1 MQPCFIKMLRK
12 IYAQPTG
19 DKYLLCI
26 DLIEDCESACKIALA
41 ESNRI
46 YFSVEERKAIVKML
60 DKFAECDSKF
70 WEEEERAS
78 MADYEDFIYHNSTFC
93 ELRELALETIQI
105 LVMNLMTSTTTKS
118 LVGKNRICISK

>member
-1 MQPCFIKMLRK
+1 MSIKERLLRELCCLASLKCQEKYMLN
-12 IYAQPTG
+12 PTE

-26 DLIEDCESACKIALA
+26 DLIGDCENACKIALV

-46 YFSVEERKAIVKML
+46 YFSIEERKAIVKML
-60 DKFAECDSKF
+60 DKFAECDLKF

-93 ELRELALETIQI
+93 GLCELALKTIQI
-105 LVMNLMTSTTTKS
+105 FGYELDDLDYD
-118 LVGKNRICISK
+118 

>member
-1 MQPCFIKMLRK
+1 MSIKERLLRELCCLASLKCQEKYMLN
-12 IYAQPTG
+12 PTE

-26 DLIEDCESACKIALA
+26 DLIGDCENTCKIALV

-93 ELRELALETIQI
+93 GLRELALKTIQI
-105 LVMNLMTSTTTKS
+105 FGYELDDLDYD
-118 LVGKNRICISK
+118 

>member
-1 MQPCFIKMLRK
+1 MSIKERLLRELCCLASLECQEKYMLN
-12 IYAQPTG
+12 PTE

-26 DLIEDCESACKIALA
+26 DLIGDCENACKIALVK
-41 ESNRI
+41 SNRI

-93 ELRELALETIQI
+93 GLRELALKTIQI
-105 LVMNLMTSTTTKS
+105 FSYELDDLDYD
-118 LVGKNRICISK
+118 

>member
-1 MQPCFIKMLRK
+1 MSIKERLLRELCCLASLECQEKYMLN
-12 IYAQPTG
+12 PTK

-26 DLIEDCESACKIALA
+26 DLIGDCENICKIALV

-60 DKFAECDSKF
+60 DKFTECDLKF

-78 MADYEDFIYHNSTFC
+78 MADYEDFVYRNSTFC
-93 ELRELALETIQI
+93 ELRELALKTIQI
-105 LVMNLMTSTTTKS
+105 FGYELDDFDYD
-118 LVGKNRICISK
+118 

>member
-1 MQPCFIKMLRK
+1 MSIKERLLRELCCLASLECKEKYMLN
-12 IYAQPTG
+12 PTE

-26 DLIEDCESACKIALA
+26 DLIGDCENACKIALV

-93 ELRELALETIQI
+93 GLRELALKTIQI
-105 LVMNLMTSTTTKS
+105 FGYELDDLDYD
-118 LVGKNRICISK
+118 